1 YPGQR
6 GGTAVADTL
15 FGDANP
21 GGRLPVTFY
30 KESETLPAFDDYAMR
45 GRTYRY
51 FGGTPLYPFGHGLSY
66 TQFAYSG
73 LRLDRTT
80 IATDGSLAATVT
92 VKNTGQRAGDEVVQ
106 LYLHPLAPQRE
117 RAGKELHGF
126 QRIALQPGEQRE
138 LGFTI
143 NAKDALR
150 LYDEQRKAY
159 GVDPGAYEVQ
169 IGASS
174 ADIRARQRFTVTDK

>member
-1 YPGQR
+1 
-6 GGTAVADTL
+6 
-15 FGDANP
+15 
-21 GGRLPVTFY
+21 Y
-30 KESETLPAFDDYAMR
+30 KESETLPAFDDYAMH

-66 TQFAYSG
+66 TQFAYSD
-73 LRLDRTT
+73 LRLDRSTLT
-80 IATDGSLAATVT
+80 ADGALTATVA

-106 LYLHPLAPQRE
+106 LYLHPLKPQRE
-117 RAGKELHGF
+117 RAGKELRGF
-126 QRIALQPGEQRE
+126 QRLALQPGQQRE
-138 LGFTI
+138 LRFTI

-150 LYDEQRKAY
+150 IYDAQRKAY
-159 GVDPGAYEVQ
+159 TVDPGAYEVQ